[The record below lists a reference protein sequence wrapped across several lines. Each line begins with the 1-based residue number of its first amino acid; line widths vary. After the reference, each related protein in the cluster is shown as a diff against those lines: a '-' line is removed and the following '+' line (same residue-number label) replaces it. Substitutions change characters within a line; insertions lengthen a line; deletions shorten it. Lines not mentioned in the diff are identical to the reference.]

1 MKIFDSHFHII
12 DKKYPLIQSKGYIPP
27 TFTISDY
34 LTRTENLN
42 IRGGA
47 IVSGSFQGF
56 DQEYLISAL
65 NVLGENFVGVTQIT
79 MSTRDEEILRLNDA
93 GVRAVR
99 FNIERGGSEK
109 IENLENLALRVFE
122 LCGWH
127 VELYIN
133 SSKLDKI
140 FNTISDLPSVS
151 IDHLGLSKSGFNT
164 LLKLVEKGVKVKAT
178 GFGRV
183 DFYIES
189 ALKEIVSVNPD
200 ALMFGTDLPSTRAP
214 RPFRYEDI
222 DLIQDTFDENIC
234 KKIFY
239 ENAFSFYRLNNLNL

>member
-12 DKKYPLIQSKGYIPP
+12 DKKYPLIPSKGYIPDE
-27 TFTISDY
+27 FKISDY
-34 LTRTENLN
+34 LTKTKNLN
-42 IRGGA
+42 ITGGA

-65 NVLGENFVGVTQIT
+65 NILGENFAGVTQIP

-99 FNIERGGSEK
+99 FNIEAGGSEK
-109 IENLENLALRVFE
+109 IENLEKLALRVYE

-133 SSKLDKI
+133 SSNLDEI
-140 FNTISDLPSVS
+140 FNTISNLPSVS
-151 IDHLGLSKSGFNT
+151 LDHLGISKSGFQT

-183 DFYIES
+183 DFDIES

-200 ALMFGTDLPSTRAP
+200 SLMFGTDLPSTRAP
-214 RPFRYEDI
+214 KPFRYEDI
-222 DLIQDTFDENIC
+222 DLIQDTFDENTC
-234 KKIFY
+234 KKILY
-239 ENAFSFYRLNNLNL
+239 ENAFSFYRLKKLNL